1 MRDRIEIDKN
11 LLPYSFDILLASERY
26 NLEFKYN
33 ESFDLFTV
41 TLSKNDKV
49 LVYDEPLIFGMPLFG
64 DLYTSGDFPILTI
77 EPYDESGQETDI
89 TYDNFGETVF
99 LTINNFEDNEN
110 EQ

>member
-11 LLPYSFDILLASERY
+11 LLPYSFDILLASEWY

-77 EPYDESGQETDI
+77 EPYDESGQKTVI
-89 TYDNFGETVF
+89 TYDNFGQTVF
-99 LTINNFEDNEN
+99 LTINNFEDDEN

>member
-1 MRDRIEIDKN
+1 MRDRIEIDKS
-11 LLPYSFDILLASERY
+11 LLPYSFDILLASEWY

-41 TLSKNDKV
+41 TLSKNDEV

-89 TYDNFGETVF
+89 TYENFGETVF
-99 LTINNFEDNEN
+99 LTINNFEDDEN